1 MIIYSLSNE
10 VWKLES
16 KLEMFQKQLDIK
28 NVEMEKVNDKV
39 RIYKIKGYRLR
50 FSLYYKIFIWYD

>member
-1 MIIYSLSNE
+1 MVIYGLSNE

-28 NVEMEKVNDKV
+28 NVEMDKVNDKV
-39 RIYKIKGYRLR
+39 INNQY
-50 FSLYYKIFIWYD
+50 F

>member
-16 KLEMFQKQLDIK
+16 KLEMFQKQLEIK

-39 RIYKIKGYRLR
+39 STLKKY
-50 FSLYYKIFIWYD
+50 FILFHLITTTIQNIAL